1 MDSGDKENQPCES
14 PRSSGQQGSS
24 HSTRGRKPQHPR
36 RMGPQDWPFLPVL
49 EHVPSLTDP
58 EAQRPSGGDAHLTL
72 FENLI

>member
-14 PRSSGQQGSS
+14 PCSSGQQDPS
-24 HSTRGRKPQHPR
+24 HSTRGRKPQHPQ

-58 EAQRPSGGDAHLTL
+58 EAQRPSGGDARLTL